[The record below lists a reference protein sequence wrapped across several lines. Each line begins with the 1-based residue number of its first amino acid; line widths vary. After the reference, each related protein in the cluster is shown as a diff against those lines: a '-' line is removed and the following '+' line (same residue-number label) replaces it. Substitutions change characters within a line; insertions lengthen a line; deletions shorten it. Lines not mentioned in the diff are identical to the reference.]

1 MHILSKHKII
11 ILGAGLCGAATAA
24 LLARRGFSVSL
35 YEKRADLRQ
44 KVLDG
49 GRSIN
54 LALSHRGLKT
64 LSKLGLD
71 DQVKQLA
78 IPMHGRIVHDSG
90 GGTNFQP
97 YGLKGQFINSISRTE
112 LNRILLDAAE
122 QAGVDLRF
130 NHACKDV
137 DLQTGDVWLDK
148 QSQGNWVSDR
158 GDFILG
164 ADGAFSVLRGK
175 MLRSDRFNYQQHFIE
190 HGYKELCIPPASDG
204 SFRMDPHGLHIWP
217 RGGFMM
223 IALPNLDRTF
233 TVTLFLPFEGS
244 ASFDRLKYP
253 EQLKP
258 FFEENFPDAYPHL
271 PDLKGQFRQNPTSS
285 LITVRCYPWAMGKGL
300 LIGDAAH
307 AIVPFYGQGMNAALE
322 DAFVMDDMLE
332 RFDGD
337 WEALAHRFQTDR
349 KPNADAIA
357 DLALYNFIEMRDK
370 VADEEFLMRK
380 KIEALMHQKYPD
392 AWIPLYTMVTFSD
405 LSYAE
410 AQKRGAQQAEVMQ
423 SYKRQFGYPSN
434 PEQANLEAIMEL
446 YRGIQANHA

>member
-1 MHILSKHKII
+1 VHSFSKSKII
-11 ILGAGLCGAATAA
+11 ILGAGLCGAAMAA

-78 IPMHGRIVHDSG
+78 IPMHGRIVHDTTG
-90 GGTNFQP
+90 ATNFQP
-97 YGLKGQFINSISRTE
+97 YGLKDQFINSISRTE

-122 QAGVDLRF
+122 QAGADLRF

-137 DLQTGDVWLDK
+137 DLQSGDVWLDK
-148 QSQGNWVSDR
+148 QSQGNWVTDR
-158 GDFILG
+158 GDFIIG
-164 ADGAFSVLRGK
+164 ADGAFSVLRSK
-175 MLRSDRFNYQQHFIE
+175 MLRSDRFNYQQHYIE
-190 HGYKELCIPPASDG
+190 HGYKELSIPPASDG
-204 SFRMDPHGLHIWP
+204 SFRLDPNGLHIWP

-244 ASFDRLKYP
+244 CSFDQLKYP
-253 EQLKP
+253 EQLQP
-258 FFEENFPDAYPHL
+258 FFEQHFPDAYPHL
-271 PDLKGQFRQNPTSS
+271 SDLKGQFRQNPTSS
-285 LITVRCYPWAMGKGL
+285 LITVRCYPWSMGKGL
-300 LIGDAAH
+300 LMGDAAH

-322 DAFVMDDMLE
+322 DCYVLDNLLDS
-332 RFDGD
+332 FDGN
-337 WEALAHRFQTDR
+337 WSSLSHRFQEAR
-349 KPNADAIA
+349 KPDAEAIA

-370 VADEEFLMRK
+370 VADGEFLLRK
-380 KIEALMHQKYPD
+380 KIEALMHKHYPEQ
-392 AWIPLYTMVTFSD
+392 WIPLYTMVTFSD

-410 AQKRGAQQAEVMQ
+410 AQKRGVQQAEVMQ
-423 SYKRQFGYPSN
+423 AYKKHYGYPSR
-434 PEQANLEAIMEL
+434 PEEANLEAIMEL
-446 YRGIQANHA
+446 YQQLQAQHG

>member
-1 MHILSKHKII
+1 MHILSKQKII
-11 ILGAGLCGAATAA
+11 ILGAGLCGAAIAA
-24 LLARRGFSVSL
+24 LLAKRGFSVTL

-71 DQVKQLA
+71 DQLKQLA
-78 IPMHGRIVHDSG
+78 IPMHGRIVHDSSG
-90 GGTNFQP
+90 ATNFQA

-122 QAGVDLRF
+122 EAGVDLRF
-130 NHACKDV
+130 NHACKDE

-158 GDFILG
+158 GDLILG
-164 ADGAFSVLRGK
+164 ADGAFSVMRSK
-175 MLRSDRFNYQQHFIE
+175 MLRSDRFNYQQQFIE
-190 HGYKELCIPPASDG
+190 HGYKELCIPPAPDG
-204 SFRMDPHGLHIWP
+204 GFRLDPNGLHIWP

-233 TVTLFLPFEGS
+233 TVTLFLPFEGHN
-244 ASFDRLKYP
+244 SFEQLKYP

-258 FFEENFPDAYPHL
+258 FFEEHFPDAYPHL

-322 DAFVMDDMLE
+322 DAYEMDEMLST
-332 RFDGD
+332 FDSD
-337 WEALAHRFQTDR
+337 WENLAQRFQVER

-370 VADEEFLMRK
+370 VADGEFLMRK
-380 KIEALMHQKYPD
+380 KIEGLMHQKYPD
-392 AWIPLYTMVTFSD
+392 VWIPLYTMVTFSD

-410 AQKRGAQQAEVMQ
+410 AQKRGARQAEVMQ
-423 SYKRQFGYPSN
+423 AYKKHYGYPSR
-434 PEQANLEAIMEL
+434 PEEAKLEAIMEL
-446 YRGIQANHA
+446 YLQMEAQHD